1 MFVDKPPSVWQ
12 VKVGDS
18 AVEVLNN
25 KCAERYL
32 GRLFSVDNFHEK
44 EIENRIAAGWASFTK
59 FKSELCCKNIS
70 LNKRIMLFDSVVTPR
85 VLYGAAAWTLTR
97 TLEKKLLVARRRMLR
112 MIFGYRRYTMESWV
126 EYLVR
131 VTHAIEDHICSL
143 SKDWVYQAR
152 LRKWRSAEKLAA
164 AVDGRWNTRL
174 VGWRP
179 CLAKGRH
186 VGRPRTRWEDFF
198 VAMAG
203 GEWLEAARDQGLWRL
218 LEPALKE

>member
-112 MIFGYRRYTMESWV
+112 MIFAYRQ
-126 EYLVR
+126 LI
-131 VTHAIEDHICSL
+131 ASL
-143 SKDWVYQAR
+143 STAYPQLIHSLSTAYRQLIASNNSSLDWV
-152 LRKWRSAEKLAA
+152 
-164 AVDGRWNTRL
+164 T
-174 VGWRP
+174 
-179 CLAKGRH
+179 
-186 VGRPRTRWEDFF
+186 T
-198 VAMAG
+198 
-203 GEWLEAARDQGLWRL
+203 
-218 LEPALKE
+218 